1 MRFRLLI
8 LIFATALTALAH
20 AQDQSPVEPR
30 SLPAPDQAV
39 EPVTPSVKQLDDT
52 RYQVGEVVFDR
63 QSREIRFPTRVNMT
77 EGLLEFLIVH
87 EKGKVHESLLATE
100 VSPTHLNLAFT
111 LLRYS
116 PSKELY
122 ILPDENGKPAAEHP
136 EVPADV
142 KAAARVKID
151 VEWSEGAETRR
162 VPVNEWIQHAVK
174 TTAMPAGPWVYGGSD
189 FFEGAF
195 VAETSGDVVAIYLSM
210 AALINYPG
218 NDNDSDEVWVPF
230 PKRVPPEGTKVTVII
245 APYQTAKPLPKP

>member
-1 MRFRLLI
+1 MPFRLLI
-8 LIFATALTALAH
+8 LVPILAALAH

-39 EPVTPSVKQLDDT
+39 EPVKPSVRKIDAS
-52 RYQVGEVVFDR
+52 RYQIGEVVFD
-63 QSREIRFPTRVNMT
+63 QKTREIRFPARINMV

-87 EKGKVHESLLATE
+87 EKGKVHESLLATT

-122 ILPDENGKPAAEHP
+122 LLPDENGKVPTEFP
-136 EVPADV
+136 DVPADV
-142 KAAARVKID
+142 KAAARVRID
-151 VEWSEGAETRR
+151 VEWSDGGETRR
-162 VPVNEWIQHAVK
+162 IPANEWIQHAVK

-189 FFEGAF
+189 FFEGVF
-195 VAETSGDVVAIYLSM
+195 SAEASGDVVAIYLSM

-245 APYQTAKPLPKP
+245 APYQTTGTLPKP

>member
-1 MRFRLLI
+1 MRFPLLI
-8 LIFATALTALAH
+8 IVPALTALAH
-20 AQDQSPVEPR
+20 AQDQSPVEPN
-30 SLPAPDQAV
+30 SLPAPDQV
-39 EPVTPSVKQLDDT
+39 VQPVTPSVKKIDAT
-52 RYQVGEVVFDR
+52 RYQIGEVVFD
-63 QSREIRFPTRVNMT
+63 QKTREIRFPAQVNMT

-87 EKGKVHESLLATE
+87 QNGKVHESLLATA

-116 PSKELY
+116 PSKEFYL
-122 ILPDENGKPAAEHP
+122 LPDENGKIPTEYP
-136 EVPADV
+136 DVPADV

-151 VEWSEGAETRR
+151 VEWSDGGEIRR

-195 VAETSGDVVAIYLSM
+195 VAETSGDVAAIFLSM
-210 AALINYPG
+210 AALLNYPG